1 MFSGQVQTVKTFVLP
16 RASHFFIIFIYLW
29 LLLSVYALHNS
40 IVLSD
45 WRLIGHLAPAML
57 KAVVFAKFVLIGE
70 HLKLGKRFEDRP
82 LIWPI
87 LIKAALFSVVLVGFD
102 CLEAVIVHAIW
113 PHAGARSGDG
123 VELMNIRVIS
133 AFSFMSFIALIP
145 FFGIMELSRVLGEDQ
160 MRKLFFHKHAKL
172 TLVPSNP

>member
-1 MFSGQVQTVKTFVLP
+1 
-16 RASHFFIIFIYLW
+16 
-29 LLLSVYALHNS
+29 LHNS

-57 KAVVFAKFVLIGE
+57 KALVFAKFVLIGE

-113 PHAGARSGDG
+113 PHAGARSGD
-123 VELMNIRVIS
+123 
-133 AFSFMSFIALIP
+133 
-145 FFGIMELSRVLGEDQ
+145 
-160 MRKLFFHKHAKL
+160 HKHAKL
-172 TLVPSNP
+172 TLVPPNP

>member
-1 MFSGQVQTVKTFVLP
+1 MLSGHVQTIKTFVLP

-57 KAVVFAKFVLIGE
+57 KALVFAKFVLIGE
-70 HLKLGKRFEDRP
+70 HLKLGRRFEERP

-87 LIKAALFSVVLVGFD
+87 LTKAALFSAVLVGLD
-102 CLEAVIVHAIW
+102 CLEALIVHAIW
-113 PHAGARSGDG
+113 PNAGARGGDG
-123 VELMNIRVIS
+123 LELMNVRVIL
-133 AFSFMSFIALIP
+133 AFSFMAFVALIP
-145 FFGIMELSRVLGEDQ
+145 FFGIMELSRVLGRDQ
-160 MRKLFFHKHAKL
+160 MRELFFHKHAKL
-172 TLVPSNP
+172 TLVPSIP